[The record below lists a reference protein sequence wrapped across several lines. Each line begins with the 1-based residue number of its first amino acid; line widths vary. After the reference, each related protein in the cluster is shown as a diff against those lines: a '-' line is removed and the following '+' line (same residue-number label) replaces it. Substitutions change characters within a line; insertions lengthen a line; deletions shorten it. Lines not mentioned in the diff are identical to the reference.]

1 VRAARLGRDKLQPA
15 LCVFDAL
22 GLECTRDVHAVARRR
37 THVTSVKRH
46 ERQMHTLQ
54 ALPDCLYQGN
64 ITPLQEKAVMYH
76 AYSCTPN
83 HAPAATMLQQQHN
96 SHLSATRL
104 AKAKANHPARHGQD
118 RPELGHEWGARLS
131 STQGRSMRMPRHCGP
146 AQAMQRASIS
156 PRPPPT
162 SMMLREPLHSN
173 ASSSG
178 TCASPRRHTV
188 RHRAGLP

>member
-1 VRAARLGRDKLQPA
+1 MRSRTIKTHSHRGRRTNSHLTAHLHPVSTALTSQWRHSAAVRAARLGRDKLQPA
-15 LCVFDAL
+15 LCVFDTL
-22 GLECTRDVHAVARRR
+22 GLESARDVHAVAHRR

-104 AKAKANHPARHGQD
+104 SQGQGK
-118 RPELGHEWGARLS
+118 PSS
-131 STQGRSMRMPRHCGP
+131 STRPRQTG
-146 AQAMQRASIS
+146 
-156 PRPPPT
+156 
-162 SMMLREPLHSN
+162 
-173 ASSSG
+173 
-178 TCASPRRHTV
+178 
-188 RHRAGLP
+188 AGA